1 MSTDPVAGT
10 NAPDGQR
17 LPGAAPQEAVGPLMR
32 GIAVIRALS
41 DAGGAQPLQELSRE
55 VGLARASLDRV
66 LATLAAL
73 GYVRFQ
79 HRQVALAPPLMELG
93 NAFLRSVRIPALLGP
108 LAEDLADK
116 LDEAVTVTIADDDGA
131 HLIHKALR
139 PRKLM
144 IACHVGDRLPIDR
157 SGVGALFASTWDAD
171 RWERYRA
178 WHPCS
183 RGSDDVRGC
192 ADDLHRRA
200 EEARTHGLALDD
212 EWLEPGLIAVA
223 IPVRGSDGTTA
234 CTISVLSFTSRH
246 AGAAELARAVLPTVT
261 ESVRRMEEV
270 LATAPVSPAAE
281 GSDDGRNASP
291 GPRFVESLARGLR
304 MFTAFG
310 EARPHLSVADAARV
324 TGLPR
329 ATARRALI
337 TLEHLGYVA
346 QQQDG
351 RYRLKPAVLSLG
363 FPVLARMTLA
373 QIAMPHLEALSARVG
388 DSASLAVLHNDT
400 EIIYGARSATAAR
413 LTTVDIHVGTRLP
426 AYATAMGRVLL
437 AALPADHRAAALRG
451 ARPKRLTPCT
461 VTDTRELLDILDRVH
476 DAGYALVD
484 EELEEGL
491 RSIGVPIR
499 GHDGRIL
506 AALNVAMHS
515 DRRTAADCVTDVLPP
530 MRSAADA
537 IQRDLV
543 AVGPFTRLALM

>member
-10 NAPDGQR
+10 TAPAGPG
-17 LPGAAPQEAVGPLMR
+17 LPEAAPREAVGPLMR

-41 DAGGAQPLQELSRE
+41 EAGGAQPLQELSRE
-55 VGLARASLDRV
+55 VGLARASLDRI
-66 LATLAAL
+66 LATLGTL

-93 NAFLRSVRIPALLGP
+93 NAYLRSVRIPALLGP
-108 LAEDLADK
+108 LAEDLAER
-116 LDEAVTVTIADDDGA
+116 LDEAVTITIADDDGA
-131 HLIHKALR
+131 HLVHKALR

-144 IACHVGDRLPIDR
+144 ISCHVGDRLPIDR
-157 SGVGALFASTWDAD
+157 CAVGALFAATWDAD
-171 RWERYRA
+171 RWERYRRR
-178 WHPCS
+178 HPCS
-183 RGSDDVRGC
+183 RGPEGVRGC
-192 ADDLHRRA
+192 ADELHRRA
-200 EEARTHGLALDD
+200 EQARTHGVALDD

-223 IPVRGSDGTTA
+223 IPVRGSGGTTA
-234 CTISVLSFTSRH
+234 CTVSVLSFTSRH
-246 AGAAELARAVLPTVT
+246 ASAAELARAVLPTVT

-270 LATAPVSPAAE
+270 LATTPVAPAAE
-281 GSDDGRNASP
+281 GADGRNAGP
-291 GPRFVESLARGLR
+291 GPGFVESLARGLR

-310 EARPHLSVADAARV
+310 EARPRLSVADAARA

-337 TLEHLGYVA
+337 TLAHLGYLA

-363 FPVLARMTLA
+363 FPVLARRTLA

-388 DSASLAVLHNDT
+388 DSASLAVLHDDT

-413 LTTVDIHVGTRLP
+413 LTTVEIHLGTRLP
-426 AYATAMGRVLL
+426 AFATAMGRVLL
-437 AALPADHRAAALRG
+437 AALSADHRAAALRA

-461 VTDTRELLDILDRVH
+461 VTDIQDLLAILDQVH

-515 DRRTAADCVTDVLPP
+515 DRRSAAACVTDVLPP

-537 IQRDLV
+537 IERDLV